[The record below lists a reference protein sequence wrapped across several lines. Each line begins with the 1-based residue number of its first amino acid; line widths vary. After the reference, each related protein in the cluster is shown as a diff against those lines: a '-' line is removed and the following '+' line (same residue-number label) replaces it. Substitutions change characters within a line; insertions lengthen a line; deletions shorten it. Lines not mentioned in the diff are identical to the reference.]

1 MADFIAYPFFD
12 LSQPSSPFYIV
23 GIFVVMMT
31 WFFGV
36 VGVSGARDLIR
47 RRAARRDAR
56 IADLG
61 GDGKGAGVAG
71 NTAPDMVMVISLDS
85 IDVDDDDN
93 DDGDDEQGSR
103 ATLRIS
109 QVV

>member
-1 MADFIAYPFFD
+1 
-12 LSQPSSPFYIV
+12 
-23 GIFVVMMT
+23 MMT

-93 DDGDDEQGSR
+93 DDGDEEQGSR